1 VLSLGFKKEGGLGWH
16 LYFTRVTISSRP
28 SPILYK
34 LLAKSAQYFVAR
46 LSYYISEFRKT
57 LQYSVLSA
65 NQKTYKARPTTSTQ
79 EIKPLP
85 FCSKCG
91 KEISSDMKFCQNCG
105 TPVGIEEESFSVSSE
120 DLVQKVKEL
129 VHEGN
134 VKRIIINSEEGKTL
148 LDIPVTVGVIGLVL
162 VPWLAAIGAIAAL
175 ATNCT
180 IVVQRQKTT

>member
-1 VLSLGFKKEGGLGWH
+1 M
-16 LYFTRVTISSRP
+16 
-28 SPILYK
+28 
-34 LLAKSAQYFVAR
+34 
-46 LSYYISEFRKT
+46 
-57 LQYSVLSA
+57 
-65 NQKTYKARPTTSTQ
+65 
-79 EIKPLP
+79 P

-91 KEISSDMKFCQNCG
+91 KEISGDMNFCPNCG
-105 TPVGIEEESFSVSSE
+105 TPVGMVEESFSVSSE

-134 VKRIIINSEEGKTL
+134 VRRITINSEEGKTL

-180 IVVQRQKTT
+180 IVVQRQKTS